1 MQAMAAE
8 LYAHHLLLSG
18 SCLVSLAVG
27 SMFHSFDLSFKL
39 DGPRPFRVQPGLW
52 VLNLIVSPNDGE
64 QTVVSYLQHNTTFS
78 REDQQDGQNYSQS
91 ESFVVLQDIEK
102 GEELFIDYG
111 GQYDRTSYGTSYN
124 IRSRSVGTRR
134 PF

>member
-1 MQAMAAE
+1 MSDRGQTDAASEQLPKTHRTGCGDSRQARP
-8 LYAHHLLLSG
+8 
-18 SCLVSLAVG
+18 SLIE
-27 SMFHSFDLSFKL
+27 
-39 DGPRPFRVQPGLW
+39 GL
-52 VLNLIVSPNDGE
+52 N
-64 QTVVSYLQHNTTFS
+64 QRAF
-78 REDQQDGQNYSQS
+78 
-91 ESFVVLQDIEK
+91 VLQDIEK

>member
-1 MQAMAAE
+1 MRP
-8 LYAHHLLLSG
+8 
-18 SCLVSLAVG
+18 
-27 SMFHSFDLSFKL
+27 
-39 DGPRPFRVQPGLW
+39 DGY
-52 VLNLIVSPNDGE
+52 E
-64 QTVVSYLQHNTTFS
+64 QTDAASHQLPTT
-78 REDQQDGQNYSQS
+78 QQEAETASKAASTDTHLKTCML
-91 ESFVVLQDIEK
+91 LQDIEK